1 MVVLLHKLN
10 TFALPEAVV
19 VVLVEIILLTKQ
31 VVEEVEQE
39 DFL

>member
-10 TFALPEAVV
+10 IFALLEVAAE
-19 VVLVEIILLTKQ
+19 VLVATIVLTNQ
-31 VVEEVEQE
+31 VVEEVVQE